1 LAKIQKFTI
10 NKKVV
15 SLQKKEMATLAV
27 TNRTID
33 KYFGFLRKLDNNSKK
48 RLIIKLTES
57 IEINEEDSFDLK
69 SIYGAWEDSK
79 DSDEI
84 IKSIRDSRVFNQ
96 DSELF

>member
-1 LAKIQKFTI
+1 
-10 NKKVV
+10 
-15 SLQKKEMATLAV
+15 MATLSV
-27 TNRTID
+27 TNKTID

-57 IEINEEDSFDLK
+57 IETKDDASADLR

-84 IKSIRDSRVFNQ
+84 IKAIKESIVNNREIESF
-96 DSELF
+96 